1 MSLTHKLRPCK
12 LSLLLEIYKTLC
24 EKIEIIPIRVHKLTK
39 WMERKPLG

>member
-12 LSLLLEIYKTLC
+12 LSFLLEIYKTLH
-24 EKIEIIPIRVHKLTK
+24 EKIEIIPVRVHNLTM